1 MKLKLI
7 AEIQVEVDF
16 LIDEMESYGGELYGV
31 QYEESLKN
39 INIKLNHLKALV
51 EAENK

>member
-7 AEIQVEVDF
+7 DEIQVEVDF
-16 LIDEMESYGGELYGV
+16 LIDEMETNGGELYGDK
-31 QYEESLKN
+31 YEESLKD
-39 INIKLNHLKALV
+39 INIKLNRLKALI